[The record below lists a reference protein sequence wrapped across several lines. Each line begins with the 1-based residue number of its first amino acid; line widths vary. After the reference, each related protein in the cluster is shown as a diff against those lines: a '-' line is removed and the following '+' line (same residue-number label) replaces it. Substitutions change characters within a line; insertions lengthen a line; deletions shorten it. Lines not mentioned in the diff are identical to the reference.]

1 MNNAIWVA
9 IMAANA
15 SCSAASS
22 SCSNASDMS
31 GVTYLIIII
40 GCVIGI
46 LLLLILFEAIDDW
59 ISNG

>member
-15 SCSAASS
+15 ANSAASR

-31 GVTYLIIII
+31 GVTYLIIITC
-40 GCVIGI
+40 CVLGF
-46 LLLLILFEAIDDW
+46 LLLWIIFEAIDDW
-59 ISNG
+59 IF

>member
-15 SCSAASS
+15 ASSAALSS
-22 SCSNASDMS
+22 SSNASDIS

-40 GCVIGI
+40 GCVVGF
-46 LLLLILFEAIDDW
+46 LLLWLLFNAIDDW
-59 ISNG
+59 IS

>member
-15 SCSAASS
+15 ANSAASS
-22 SCSNASDMS
+22 SSSNASDTS
-31 GVTYLIIII
+31 FVTGLIIII
-40 GCVIGI
+40 GCVVDI

-59 ISNG
+59 IS

>member
-15 SCSAASS
+15 ANSAALSS
-22 SCSNASDMS
+22 RCNASDIS

-40 GCVIGI
+40 GCVLGI
-46 LLLLILFEAIDDW
+46 LLLLLLFEAIDDW
-59 ISNG
+59 IS